1 MCSILPVR
9 IEIKFIV
16 GGSLSKSAAHYTP
29 LVDKLGTTLQLD
41 VACAEMMLKY
51 TIMEFS
57 SWTWNRFGLCLCS
70 VVAAEAE
77 MLRMLFLFSVFFF
90 VFFFTSVLSK
100 EQQRAVVMWPTGTLL
115 AALRYALFVLSS
127 FRDELN

>member
-16 GGSLSKSAAHYTP
+16 GGSLSKSAAHYAP
-29 LVDKLGTTLQLD
+29 LVDKLGTTPQLD

-57 SWTWNRFGLCLCS
+57 S
-70 VVAAEAE
+70 
-77 MLRMLFLFSVFFF
+77 
-90 VFFFTSVLSK
+90 
-100 EQQRAVVMWPTGTLL
+100 
-115 AALRYALFVLSS
+115 
-127 FRDELN
+127 